1 MRKPTSKLGI
11 QHQTLRIA
19 ASKGELRELDV
30 NLAGRS
36 NLFLGSVMKFAAL
49 ACFCAGFH
57 GAWAQ
62 EDQVGT
68 SDSAVIQGTVINEI
82 TGEGIGHALVFSG
95 DNRFAVLTDVQGR
108 FQFNVPKPK
117 ADANQ
122 RDGGVF
128 VFHRQAMGDGQ
139 PLYSFQARKPG
150 FVDRNYQRA
159 MVAPGDSITISLLP
173 EAIIAGRV
181 LVSDSD
187 AAMGIPIQLFMRQV
201 QDGRR
206 RWTSVQADVTNSNGD
221 FRFADLMPG
230 AYKVMTG
237 EKLDTDSNVVVPGAQ
252 VYAFPPVCFPGVND
266 FGSGTAIQIGA
277 GQTFQADFAV
287 TRQPYFPVRIPIR
300 NFADGPMNVRVLAE
314 GHPGPGYALGYNP
327 QSQRIEGLLPKGQ
340 YLVEATTFAT
350 SAGTGSV
357 NMTVAGSTVAPTMT
371 IVPGVP
377 ISVNVT
383 EQFNSTDWQGDSSFS
398 EGGRNFVFHKGPRTY
413 LNIFLESADDFSQQG
428 GAALRRPLSPNDNAL
443 VIENVTPGQYW
454 VRTQTARGYV
464 ASATVANVDLMHEP
478 LTVAAGSGGQIEI
491 TMRDDSARL
500 EGSVIG
506 LRNSVGVSDAES
518 PRHNVDE
525 AAFVYCVPLPGGSGQ
540 FQQIGV
546 SSDGKFSSQEMAPGA
561 YRVLAFERPQPML
574 PYRDAEAM
582 RAYESQGQVVNLISG
597 QIQHLEVALSSGAN

>member
-1 MRKPTSKLGI
+1 M
-11 QHQTLRIA
+11 
-19 ASKGELRELDV
+19 
-30 NLAGRS
+30 NLAGGS
-36 NLFLGSVMKFAAL
+36 NLFLSSVMKFAAL
-49 ACFCAGFH
+49 ACFCASFH
-57 GAWAQ
+57 EALAQ

-82 TGEGIGHALVFSG
+82 TGEGIGRALVFSG
-95 DNRFAVLTDVQGR
+95 DNRFAVLTDVQGH

-117 ADANQ
+117 VEANE

-128 VFHRQAMGDGQ
+128 VFHRQAMSGGQ
-139 PLYSFQARKPG
+139 PLYPFQARKPG
-150 FVDRNYQRA
+150 FVERDYGPA
-159 MVAPGDSITISLLP
+159 MVAPGDSVTISLLP

-187 AAMGIPIQLFMRQV
+187 AAIGMPVELFMRQV
-201 QDGRR
+201 QDGRL
-206 RWTSVQADVTNSNGD
+206 RWTRVQAAVANSNGD

-237 EKLDTDSNVVVPGAQ
+237 EKLDTDSNVLVPGAQ

-266 FGSGTAIQIGA
+266 FGSGTAIQTGA

-287 TRQPYFPVRIPIR
+287 TRQPYFTVRIPVT

-340 YLVEATTFAT
+340 YLVEATTFAM
-350 SAGTGSV
+350 SAGRGSV
-357 NMTVAGSTVAPTMT
+357 NMTVAGSTVGPTMT

-383 EQFNSTDWQGDSSFS
+383 EQFNSTDWHGDSSFS
-398 EGGRNFVFHKGPRTY
+398 EGGRSFVFHKGPRTY
-413 LNIFLESADDFSQQG
+413 LNIFLEPADDFSQQG
-428 GAALRRPLSPNDNAL
+428 GAALRRPLSPSDNTL
-443 VIENVTPGQYW
+443 VIENVAPGQYW
-454 VRTQTARGYV
+454 LRIQTARGYV
-464 ASATVANVDLMHEP
+464 ASATAGNVDLMQAP

-500 EGSVIG
+500 EGSVMG
-506 LRNSVGVSDAES
+506 LRNSVGAAP
-518 PRHNVDE
+518 PRHMGVDE
-525 AAFVYCVPLPGGSGQ
+525 AAYVYCVPLPGGSGQ

-546 SSDGKFSSQEMAPGA
+546 SGSGKFTSQEMAPGT

>member
-1 MRKPTSKLGI
+1 
-11 QHQTLRIA
+11 
-19 ASKGELRELDV
+19 V
-30 NLAGRS
+30 NLAGGS
-36 NLFLGSVMKFAAL
+36 NLFLSSVMKFAAL
-49 ACFCAGFH
+49 ACFCASFH
-57 GAWAQ
+57 EALAQ

-95 DNRFAVLTDVQGR
+95 DNRFAVFTDVQGH
-108 FQFNVPKPK
+108 FQFKAPKPK
-117 ADANQ
+117 AESNE

-128 VFHRQAMGDGQ
+128 VFHRQAMSGGQ

-150 FVDRNYQRA
+150 FVERNYGPA
-159 MVAPGDSITISLLP
+159 MVAPGDSVAISLLP

-187 AAMGIPIQLFMRQV
+187 AAIGMPVELFMRQV
-201 QDGRR
+201 QDGRLK
-206 RWTSVQADVTNSNGD
+206 WTRVQAAVASSNGD

-237 EKLDTDSNVVVPGAQ
+237 EKLDTDSNVLVPGAQ

-266 FGSGTAIQIGA
+266 FGSGTAIQMGA

-287 TRQPYFPVRIPIR
+287 TRQPYFPVRIPVT

-314 GHPGPGYALGYNP
+314 GHPGPGYALGYNL

-340 YLVEATTFAT
+340 YLVEATTFAM

-357 NMTVAGSTVAPTMT
+357 NMTVDGSTVAPTMT

-383 EQFNSTDWQGDSSFS
+383 EQFNSTDWHGDSSFS
-398 EGGRNFVFHKGPRTY
+398 EGGRSFIFHTGPRTY
-413 LNIFLESADDFSQQG
+413 LNIFLEPADDFSQQG
-428 GAALRRPLSPNDNAL
+428 GAALRRPLSPSDNTL
-443 VIENVTPGQYW
+443 VIENVAAGQYW
-454 VRTQTARGYV
+454 LRIQTTRGYV
-464 ASATVANVDLMHEP
+464 ASATAGNVDLMQAL
-478 LTVAAGSGGQIEI
+478 LTVATGNGGQIEI

-500 EGSVIG
+500 EGSVMG
-506 LRNSVGVSDAES
+506 LRNSVGASDAAP
-518 PRHNVDE
+518 PRHMGADE
-525 AAFVYCVPLPGGSGQ
+525 AAYVYCVPLPGGSGQ

-546 SSDGKFSSQEMAPGA
+546 SGNGKFTSQEMAPGT

>member
-1 MRKPTSKLGI
+1 
-11 QHQTLRIA
+11 LRIA
-19 ASKGELRELDV
+19 ASKGELRELNV
-30 NLAGRS
+30 NYSRA
-36 NLFLGSVMKFAAL
+36 NLFLRSVMKFAAL
-49 ACFCAGFH
+49 SCFCASFH
-57 GAWAQ
+57 EAWAQ

-82 TGEGIGHALVFSG
+82 TGEGIGRALVFSG
-95 DNRFAVLTDVQGR
+95 DNRFAVLTDVQGH
-108 FQFNVPKPK
+108 FQFNVPEAK
-117 ADANQ
+117 AETKE

-128 VFHRQAMGDGQ
+128 VFHRQAMSGGQ

-150 FVDRNYQRA
+150 FLERNYGPA
-159 MVAPGDSITISLLP
+159 MVAPGDSVTISLLP

-181 LVSDSD
+181 LVSDTD
-187 AAMGIPIQLFMRQV
+187 AAMGMPVELFVRQV
-201 QDGRR
+201 QDGRQ
-206 RWTSVQADVTNSNGD
+206 RWTLAQSAVANSSGD

-237 EKLDTDSNVVVPGAQ
+237 EKLDTDSNVLVPGAQ

-287 TRQPYFPVRIPIR
+287 TRQPYFPVRIPVT

-340 YLVEATTFAT
+340 YLVEATTFAM
-350 SAGTGSV
+350 SAGIGSV
-357 NMTVAGSTVAPTMT
+357 NMTVSGSTVAPTMT
-371 IVPGVP
+371 IVPGVH

-383 EQFNSTDWQGDSSFS
+383 EQFNSTNWHGDSSFN
-398 EGGRNFVFHKGPRTY
+398 EGGRTFVFHKGPRTY
-413 LNIFLESADDFSQQG
+413 LNIFLEPAEDFSQQG
-428 GAALRRPLSPNDNAL
+428 GAALRRPLSPNDTTL
-443 VIENVTPGQYW
+443 VIENVAPGQYW

-464 ASATVANVDLMHEP
+464 ASATAGNVDLMHEP

-500 EGSVIG
+500 EGNVIG
-506 LRNSVGVSDAES
+506 LRNSVGVSDAAS
-518 PRHNVDE
+518 PRHIGDNE
-525 AAFVYCVPLPGGSGQ
+525 AAYVYCVPLPGGSGQ
-540 FQQIGV
+540 FQQFGV
-546 SSDGKFSSQEMAPGA
+546 SSDGKFTSQEMAPGT

-582 RAYESQGQVVNLISG
+582 RPYESQGQVVNLISG